1 MDFEFNK
8 KWLDLLTELS
18 SDTGEEL
25 DLQSIIFMIG
35 IQELNQGFVKLSKD
49 QKIDVMHIAVCTLL
63 EPYGYYEYAGHDDDG
78 WPHFDT
84 KKNLPNLDSEDQELL
99 MKKAILSYFNKVEE

>member
-18 SDTGEEL
+18 GDTGEEL

-78 WPHFDT
+78 WPHFKNI
-84 KKNLPNLDSEDQELL
+84 KKLPNEIQGENQQTLL
-99 MKKAILSYFNKVEE
+99 KQAIVDYFEM